1 MLLKRRMSNE
11 ERGTEN
17 GERTREP
24 ESFDIIHSQFPSVLS
39 RFHYHFHVS
48 CSHDISRILPVS
60 TVGLYV
66 YQILKLAHS
75 FN

>member
-39 RFHYHFHVS
+39 RFHYHFHVPVPMTS
-48 CSHDISRILPVS
+48 LDHPSRFNGWSLCIPNFKISTLI
-60 TVGLYV
+60 
-66 YQILKLAHS
+66 
-75 FN
+75 

>member
-48 CSHDISRILPVS
+48 CSHDISRS
-60 TVGLYV
+60 
-66 YQILKLAHS
+66 S
-75 FN
+75 FPFQRLVFMYTKF